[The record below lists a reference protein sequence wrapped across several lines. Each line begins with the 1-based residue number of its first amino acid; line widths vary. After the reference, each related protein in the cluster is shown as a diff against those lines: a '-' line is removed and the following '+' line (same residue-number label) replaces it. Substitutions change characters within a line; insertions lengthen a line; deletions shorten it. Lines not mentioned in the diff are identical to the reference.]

1 MASYTYT
8 GDVVLEFPTLVL
20 TVKPGD
26 TFDAP
31 DGFVAANVAPATGK
45 KAAPAAAP
53 VTPIPSS
60 PSASSDSTAGA

>member
-8 GDVVLEFPTLVL
+8 GDTVLEFPTLVL

-31 DGFVAANVAPATGK
+31 DDFVAPNVAPAGSVK
-45 KAAPAAAP
+45 KAAAAAP
-53 VTPIPSS
+53 Q